1 MEGLQGVFNGD
12 FLPLEDIKISPMSR
26 AYTFADAI
34 YEVVP
39 FIQGRPVAL
48 DLHLKRLLKSCK
60 AIDLDIDILRVQRE
74 IEKLAQD
81 ALTNNTGYVYYQ
93 ITRGQDRVRNH
104 LYALDLIPE
113 TFGYATITKQ
123 TTRIQKAKIVQ
134 DIRWGRCDI
143 KSTALLGNIMLMN
156 QANFEGANEI
166 IMHRDGLV
174 TEAGSSNVFMIMNR
188 KVITPP
194 KESNILAGI
203 TRELLLKHFSQD
215 FELLEETC
223 HIDALAEADVVF
235 LTSSTKGIMAI
246 DQIQDNKY
254 CFNQANS
261 TFVELKT
268 AFNNF
273 LNTAF

>member
-1 MEGLQGVFNGD
+1 
-12 FLPLEDIKISPMSR
+12 
-26 AYTFADAI
+26 
-34 YEVVP
+34 
-39 FIQGRPVAL
+39 
-48 DLHLKRLLKSCK
+48 
-60 AIDLDIDILRVQRE
+60 
-74 IEKLAQD
+74 
-81 ALTNNTGYVYYQ
+81 
-93 ITRGQDRVRNH
+93 
-104 LYALDLIPE
+104 
-113 TFGYATITKQ
+113 
-123 TTRIQKAKIVQ
+123 
-134 DIRWGRCDI
+134 
-143 KSTALLGNIMLMN
+143 MLMN

-215 FELLEETC
+215 FELLEEAC